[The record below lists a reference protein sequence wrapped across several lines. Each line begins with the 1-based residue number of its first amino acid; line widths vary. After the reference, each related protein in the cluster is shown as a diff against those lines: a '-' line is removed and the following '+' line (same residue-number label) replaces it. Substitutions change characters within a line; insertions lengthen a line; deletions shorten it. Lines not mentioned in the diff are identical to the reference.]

1 MTEKGGAATPKNDI
15 ASDTRLGGGSLKV
28 CDEDIGCGEP
38 DASGGWRQ
46 EYKHQRVVAAIA
58 QRR

>member
-28 CDEDIGCGEP
+28 CDLGCGEP
-38 DASGGWRQ
+38 DASGSWRQ
-46 EYKHQRVVAAIA
+46 EYRHQRVSATVASPEA
-58 QRR
+58 